1 MKSEIFC
8 IIPQLVSL
16 LLQRLEGRQNKTK
29 TSQQEQEFNLK
40 YWGCIKS
47 SGVYNDSI
55 SE

>member
-29 TSQQEQEFNLK
+29 TSQEQEFNLK